1 MTTPADVGLP
11 EPMPRDG
18 GTPARNTRT
27 GARPQHPRRSVSRN
41 TCAATTP
48 GSPRV
53 SSRSYSTAS

>member
-1 MTTPADVGLP
+1 MTAPADVGLP

-18 GTPARNTRT
+18 GTCQHS
-27 GARPQHPRRSVSRN
+27 QHPRRSVSRN

-53 SSRSYSTAS
+53 SSRSYSTVS